1 MRFRNVRPLM
11 GILLITLAVVALW
24 WWENL
29 GREQFIMESVMVAKD
44 NIEKGRVIKES
55 DFIEIR
61 SMSES
66 TVPGAITPKSLYQ
79 IKGFVANQ
87 YIPKLSQVVPKMFTE
102 KGQILGEGK
111 SIFPIKDI
119 WIDSRSSSLRKGDVI
134 DIFSEE
140 GSVYMGTYPIAYV
153 KDENEQ
159 EVVNTENNPSDEIL
173 QRHFSSSV
181 IAHVEIIADLEEYKK
196 IRDVAE
202 EQNIK
207 LLIIQKGESINE

>member
-44 NIEKGRVIKES
+44 NIEKGRIIKES

-66 TVPGAITPKSLYQ
+66 TVSGAITPKSLYQ

-181 IAHVEIIADLEEYKK
+181 IAHVEIIAELEEYKK

>member
-181 IAHVEIIADLEEYKK
+181 IAHVEIIAELEEYKK
-196 IRDVAE
+196 IRNVAE

>member
-181 IAHVEIIADLEEYKK
+181 IAHVEIIAELEEYKK

>member
-11 GILLITLAVVALW
+11 GILLITLSVVALW

>member
-1 MRFRNVRPLM
+1 M

-87 YIPKLSQVVPKMFTE
+87 YIPKLSQVVQKMFTE

-181 IAHVEIIADLEEYKK
+181 IAHVEIIAELEEYKK

>member
-66 TVPGAITPKSLYQ
+66 TVSGAITPKSLYQ

-181 IAHVEIIADLEEYKK
+181 IAHVEIIAELEEYKK